1 MTGSLEWGTITSDA
15 VRLLDLG
22 VDLRQLS
29 GMNVRS
35 VHDIFFERENDG
47 DSDEAA
53 AEVDEDRESESGEEV
68 TDDEREE
75 LDDAAASVALFR
87 WSREL

>member
-1 MTGSLEWGTITSDA
+1 M
-15 VRLLDLG
+15 
-22 VDLRQLS
+22 S
-29 GMNVRS
+29 GMNVLS